1 MMTTIKNNKSCKHE
15 TFIQNKVN
23 LTCMQKVETQKYK
36 RQTCNVRVFYATLA
50 ILVWKVLIYVMV
62 EKSKRKA
69 FGEHVS
75 ISDWWISF
83 YCVGQL
89 NELKFYAMSALG

>member
-1 MMTTIKNNKSCKHE
+1 
-15 TFIQNKVN
+15 
-23 LTCMQKVETQKYK
+23 
-36 RQTCNVRVFYATLA
+36 
-50 ILVWKVLIYVMV
+50 MV

-75 ISDWWISF
+75 ISDWLISF

-89 NELKFYAMSALG
+89 NELKFYAMSALGYKILRILEIGNLRKRKNEK